1 MADILSVGIDIG
13 TSTTQL
19 VFSRI
24 TMEDQGSYFSV
35 PRVSIVDKE
44 IIYRSEVY
52 LTPLLS
58 PVLVDGAGVGRI
70 AEEEYRRAGFTPAD
84 VDTGA
89 VIITGESARKENA
102 AAVLDQLSALAGEF
116 VVSTAGPDLESVIAG
131 KGSGAWAESLR
142 EHCVTANLDVGG
154 GTTNIVIF
162 SDGEVAA
169 KGCLDIGGRLI
180 RLDGDGTVR
189 YISPA
194 PPAGG
199 VM

>member
-70 AEEEYRRAGFTPAD
+70 AEEEYRRAGCPPAD

-102 AAVLDQLSALAGEF
+102 AAVLEELSALAGEF

-131 KGSGAWAESLR
+131 RAAGPGPSAAGSTALPPIWTWA
-142 EHCVTANLDVGG
+142 A
-154 GTTNIVIF
+154 
-162 SDGEVAA
+162 
-169 KGCLDIGGRLI
+169 
-180 RLDGDGTVR
+180 
-189 YISPA
+189 A
-194 PPAGG
+194 PPTL
-199 VM
+199 